1 MSVDSTEP
9 YIVTI
14 DDESLKEQ
22 EQEDDNTIIN
32 QDSILV
38 FSSLLFIANA
48 VTAFIRGY
56 YSYSLAFIILTITS
70 VLVHSNKD
78 NIIIN
83 YTDKLVIS
91 IIVIYGAY
99 VLYKKIN
106 IKNLFKCFVIFIT
119 FVLCIYLYIYGFF
132 CKTMC
137 FSQDKFIR
145 NIYHCA
151 MHIIGSLGHQFI
163 IFL

>member
-1 MSVDSTEP
+1 MSLDSTEP

-22 EQEDDNTIIN
+22 EDNNTIIN
-32 QDSILV
+32 QDNILV

-56 YSYSLAFIILTITS
+56 YSYSLVFIILTITS

-83 YTDKLVIS
+83 YTDKLVVS
-91 IIVIYGAY
+91 IIVIYGAHL
-99 VLYKKIN
+99 LYKKID
-106 IKNLFKCFVIFIT
+106 IKNLLSCFVVFIA

-137 FSQDKFIR
+137 FNQDKFIG
-145 NIYHCA
+145 NIYHCV
-151 MHIIGSLGHQFI
+151 MHIIASLGHQFI